1 MSGRLARLRFR
12 YRPSKLGRGLAY
24 LLVLA
29 GFVVWMISGAWRNPA
44 EVGNARA
51 IPFWTLT
58 LAGGAYFL
66 GAFVEKFGFEDDT
79 PDSD

>member
-1 MSGRLARLRFR
+1 MGGRLARLRFR
-12 YRPSKLGRGLAY
+12 YRPSKLGRTLAY

-29 GFVVWMISGAWRNPA
+29 GFVLWMISGAWRNPA

-58 LAGGAYFL
+58 AAGGAYFL
-66 GAFVEKFGFEDDT
+66 GAFLEKFGFEDD
-79 PDSD
+79 DASGD